1 MNEFEII
8 EHYFK
13 LPLINQK
20 EVKLGIGDDA
30 AVISLSQDKELVVSI
45 DTLVEGVHFLKGL
58 SPKDVANKSLLVNL
72 SDIAAMGA
80 TPRWITLSLT
90 LPENNS
96 VWLEGFSKQ
105 FNKLLKNY
113 KNTGYTK
120 LALLSKAN
128 LDANINKSE
137 EALKNFNTLID
148 LTSGYG
154 RNKIFNKMGRVS
166 AARIL
171 LSEDRY
177 AEALKMIEVYSS
189 STTNGYIHELTG
201 DILIKQNKN
210 DLALVQY
217 ELAANKYSDETSKS
231 IISMKIANIG
241 S

>member
-1 MNEFEII
+1 MNNVYENNMKF
-8 EHYFK
+8 
-13 LPLINQK
+13 LP
-20 EVKLGIGDDA
+20 
-30 AVISLSQDKELVVSI
+30 
-45 DTLVEGVHFLKGL
+45 FLKFIDKYKKIIIAISVML
-58 SPKDVANKSLLVNL
+58 ILAIAYLVINNQIEKQNNEEASIIY
-72 SDIAAMGA
+72 SD
-80 TPRWITLSLT
+80 
-90 LPENNS
+90 
-96 VWLEGFSKQ
+96 WLEELSIETPNEDNLNIIL
-105 FNKLLKNY
+105 NKLLKNY

-128 LDANINKSE
+128 LDANKNKSE

-154 RNKIFNKMGRVS
+154 ENKIFNKMGRVS

-189 STTNGYIHELTG
+189 SGTNGYIHELTG

>member
-1 MNEFEII
+1 MNNVYENNMKF
-8 EHYFK
+8 
-13 LPLINQK
+13 LP
-20 EVKLGIGDDA
+20 
-30 AVISLSQDKELVVSI
+30 
-45 DTLVEGVHFLKGL
+45 FLKFIDKYKKIIIAISVLLIVAIAYLIVSNQIEKQNNEEASIVYSNWVEEL
-58 SPKDVANKSLLVNL
+58 SNETPNEDNL
-72 SDIAAMGA
+72 NTI
-80 TPRWITLSLT
+80 L
-90 LPENNS
+90 
-96 VWLEGFSKQ
+96 
-105 FNKLLKNY
+105 NKLIKNY

-120 LALLSKAN
+120 LALLGKAN
-128 LDANINKSE
+128 FDANLNKPE

-154 RNKIFNKMGRVS
+154 GNKIFNKMGRVS

-210 DLALVQY
+210 DLALAQY
-217 ELAANKYSDETSKS
+217 ELAANKYLDETSKS

>member
-1 MNEFEII
+1 MNNVYENNMKFLPFLKFINKYKKII
-8 EHYFK
+8 IAISV
-13 LPLINQK
+13 LLI
-20 EVKLGIGDDA
+20 LTIA
-30 AVISLSQDKELVVSI
+30 YLVVKNQIEKQNNVEASI
-45 DTLVEGVHFLKGL
+45 VYND
-58 SPKDVANKSLLVNL
+58 
-72 SDIAAMGA
+72 
-80 TPRWITLSLT
+80 
-90 LPENNS
+90 
-96 VWLEGFSKQ
+96 WLEELSNETPNEDNLNIIL
-105 FNKLLKNY
+105 NKLLKNY

-154 RNKIFNKMGRVS
+154 GNKIFNKMGRVS

-189 STTNGYIHELTG
+189 SGTNGYIHELTG

>member
-1 MNEFEII
+1 MNNVYENNMKFLPFLKFVNKYKKII
-8 EHYFK
+8 IAISV
-13 LPLINQK
+13 LLI
-20 EVKLGIGDDA
+20 LTIA
-30 AVISLSQDKELVVSI
+30 YLVVKNQIEKQNNEEASI
-45 DTLVEGVHFLKGL
+45 VYND
-58 SPKDVANKSLLVNL
+58 
-72 SDIAAMGA
+72 
-80 TPRWITLSLT
+80 
-90 LPENNS
+90 
-96 VWLEGFSKQ
+96 WLEELSNETPNEDNLNNIL
-105 FNKLLKNY
+105 NKLLKNY
-113 KNTGYTK
+113 KDTGYTK

-128 LDANINKSE
+128 LDANINKSK

-154 RNKIFNKMGRVS
+154 GNKIFNKMGRVS

>member
-1 MNEFEII
+1 MNNVYENNMKFLPFLKFINKYKKII
-8 EHYFK
+8 IAISV
-13 LPLINQK
+13 LLI
-20 EVKLGIGDDA
+20 LTIA
-30 AVISLSQDKELVVSI
+30 YLVVKNQIEKQNNEEASI
-45 DTLVEGVHFLKGL
+45 VY
-58 SPKDVANKSLLVNL
+58 
-72 SDIAAMGA
+72 SD
-80 TPRWITLSLT
+80 
-90 LPENNS
+90 
-96 VWLEGFSKQ
+96 WLEEVSNETPNEDNLNIIL
-105 FNKLLKNY
+105 NKLLKNY
-113 KNTGYTK
+113 KDTGYTK

-154 RNKIFNKMGRVS
+154 GNKIFNKMGRVS

>member
-1 MNEFEII
+1 MNNVYENNMKFLPFLKFIDKYKKII
-8 EHYFK
+8 IAISV
-13 LPLINQK
+13 LLI
-20 EVKLGIGDDA
+20 LTIA
-30 AVISLSQDKELVVSI
+30 YLVVKNQIEKQNNEEASI
-45 DTLVEGVHFLKGL
+45 VYSDWIEEL
-58 SPKDVANKSLLVNL
+58 SIETPNEDNL
-72 SDIAAMGA
+72 NI
-80 TPRWITLSLT
+80 IL
-90 LPENNS
+90 
-96 VWLEGFSKQ
+96 
-105 FNKLLKNY
+105 NKLLKDY
-113 KNTGYTK
+113 KDTGYTK

-154 RNKIFNKMGRVS
+154 GNKIFNKMGRVS

>member
-1 MNEFEII
+1 MNNVYENNMKFLPFLKFIDKYKRII
-8 EHYFK
+8 IAISI
-13 LPLINQK
+13 LLI
-20 EVKLGIGDDA
+20 LTIA
-30 AVISLSQDKELVVSI
+30 YLVVKNQIENQNNEKASI
-45 DTLVEGVHFLKGL
+45 VY
-58 SPKDVANKSLLVNL
+58 
-72 SDIAAMGA
+72 SD
-80 TPRWITLSLT
+80 
-90 LPENNS
+90 
-96 VWLEGFSKQ
+96 WLEELSNETPNEDNLNIIL
-105 FNKLLKNY
+105 NKLLKNY
-113 KNTGYTK
+113 KDTGYTK

-154 RNKIFNKMGRVS
+154 GNKIFNKMGRVS

>member
-1 MNEFEII
+1 MNNVYENNMKFLPFLKFIDKYKKII
-8 EHYFK
+8 IAISV
-13 LPLINQK
+13 LLI
-20 EVKLGIGDDA
+20 LTIA
-30 AVISLSQDKELVVSI
+30 YLVVKNQIEKQNNEEASI
-45 DTLVEGVHFLKGL
+45 VYND
-58 SPKDVANKSLLVNL
+58 
-72 SDIAAMGA
+72 
-80 TPRWITLSLT
+80 
-90 LPENNS
+90 
-96 VWLEGFSKQ
+96 WLEELSNETPNEDNLNIIL
-105 FNKLLKNY
+105 NKLLKNY

-154 RNKIFNKMGRVS
+154 GNKIFNKMGRVS

>member
-1 MNEFEII
+1 MNNVYENNMKFLPFLKFVNKYKKII
-8 EHYFK
+8 IAISV
-13 LPLINQK
+13 LLI
-20 EVKLGIGDDA
+20 LTIA
-30 AVISLSQDKELVVSI
+30 YLVVKNQIEKQNNVEASI
-45 DTLVEGVHFLKGL
+45 VYND
-58 SPKDVANKSLLVNL
+58 
-72 SDIAAMGA
+72 
-80 TPRWITLSLT
+80 
-90 LPENNS
+90 
-96 VWLEGFSKQ
+96 WLEELSNETPNEDNLNNIL
-105 FNKLLKNY
+105 NKLLKNY
-113 KNTGYTK
+113 KDTGYTK

-128 LDANINKSE
+128 LDANINKSK

-154 RNKIFNKMGRVS
+154 GNKIFNKMGRVS

>member
-1 MNEFEII
+1 MNNVYENNMKFLPFLKFINKYKKII
-8 EHYFK
+8 IAISV
-13 LPLINQK
+13 LLI
-20 EVKLGIGDDA
+20 LTIA
-30 AVISLSQDKELVVSI
+30 YLVVKNQIEKQNNEEASI
-45 DTLVEGVHFLKGL
+45 VYND
-58 SPKDVANKSLLVNL
+58 
-72 SDIAAMGA
+72 
-80 TPRWITLSLT
+80 
-90 LPENNS
+90 
-96 VWLEGFSKQ
+96 WLEELSNETPNEDNLNIIL
-105 FNKLLKNY
+105 NKLLKNY
-113 KNTGYTK
+113 KDTGYTK

-128 LDANINKSE
+128 FDANINKSE

-148 LTSGYG
+148 LTSGYSG
-154 RNKIFNKMGRVS
+154 NKIFNKMGRVS

>member
-1 MNEFEII
+1 MNNVYENNMKFLPFLKFIDKYKKII
-8 EHYFK
+8 ITISI
-13 LPLINQK
+13 LLIAAIAYLVINNQIEK
-20 EVKLGIGDDA
+20 QNNEEA
-30 AVISLSQDKELVVSI
+30 SI
-45 DTLVEGVHFLKGL
+45 VYSDWLVEL
-58 SPKDVANKSLLVNL
+58 SNETPNEDNL
-72 SDIAAMGA
+72 NIILD
-80 TPRWITLSLT
+80 
-90 LPENNS
+90 
-96 VWLEGFSKQ
+96 
-105 FNKLLKNY
+105 KLLKNY
-113 KNTGYTK
+113 KDTGYTK

-128 LDANINKSE
+128 FDANINKSE

-154 RNKIFNKMGRVS
+154 GNKIFNKMGRVS

-189 STTNGYIHELTG
+189 SATNGYIHELTG

-210 DLALVQY
+210 DLALAQY
-217 ELAANKYSDETSKS
+217 ELAANKYLDETSKS

>member
-1 MNEFEII
+1 MNNVYENNMKFLPFLKFINKYKKII
-8 EHYFK
+8 IAISV
-13 LPLINQK
+13 LLI
-20 EVKLGIGDDA
+20 LTIA
-30 AVISLSQDKELVVSI
+30 YLVVKNQIEKQNNEEASI
-45 DTLVEGVHFLKGL
+45 VYND
-58 SPKDVANKSLLVNL
+58 
-72 SDIAAMGA
+72 
-80 TPRWITLSLT
+80 
-90 LPENNS
+90 
-96 VWLEGFSKQ
+96 WLEELSNETPNEDNLNIIL
-105 FNKLLKNY
+105 NKLLKNY
-113 KNTGYTK
+113 KDTGYTK

-154 RNKIFNKMGRVS
+154 GNKIFNKMGRVS

-217 ELAANKYSDETSKS
+217 ELAAKKYSDETSKS

>member
-1 MNEFEII
+1 MNNVYENNMKFLPFLKFIDKYKKII
-8 EHYFK
+8 IAISV
-13 LPLINQK
+13 LLI
-20 EVKLGIGDDA
+20 LTIA
-30 AVISLSQDKELVVSI
+30 YLVVKNQIEKQNNEEASI
-45 DTLVEGVHFLKGL
+45 VYND
-58 SPKDVANKSLLVNL
+58 
-72 SDIAAMGA
+72 
-80 TPRWITLSLT
+80 
-90 LPENNS
+90 
-96 VWLEGFSKQ
+96 WLEELSNETPNEDNLNIIL
-105 FNKLLKNY
+105 NKLLKNY
-113 KNTGYTK
+113 KDTGYTK

-154 RNKIFNKMGRVS
+154 GNKIFNKMGRVS

>member
-1 MNEFEII
+1 MNNVYENNMKFLPFLKFINKYKKII
-8 EHYFK
+8 IAISV
-13 LPLINQK
+13 LLI
-20 EVKLGIGDDA
+20 LTIA
-30 AVISLSQDKELVVSI
+30 YLVVKNQIEKQNNVEASI
-45 DTLVEGVHFLKGL
+45 VYND
-58 SPKDVANKSLLVNL
+58 
-72 SDIAAMGA
+72 
-80 TPRWITLSLT
+80 
-90 LPENNS
+90 
-96 VWLEGFSKQ
+96 WLEELSNETPNEDNLNIIL
-105 FNKLLKNY
+105 NKLLKNY

-154 RNKIFNKMGRVS
+154 GNKIFNKMGRVS

-231 IISMKIANIG
+231 VISMKIANIG

>member
-1 MNEFEII
+1 MNNVYENNMKFLPFLKFIDKYKKII
-8 EHYFK
+8 IAITA
-13 LPLINQK
+13 LLI
-20 EVKLGIGDDA
+20 LTIA
-30 AVISLSQDKELVVSI
+30 YLVVKNQIEKQNNEEASI
-45 DTLVEGVHFLKGL
+45 VYSDWLDEL
-58 SPKDVANKSLLVNL
+58 SNETPNEDNL
-72 SDIAAMGA
+72 NIILD
-80 TPRWITLSLT
+80 
-90 LPENNS
+90 
-96 VWLEGFSKQ
+96 
-105 FNKLLKNY
+105 KLLKNY

-128 LDANINKSE
+128 LDANKNKSE

-154 RNKIFNKMGRVS
+154 ENKIFNKMGRVS

-189 STTNGYIHELTG
+189 SGTNGYIHELTG

-217 ELAANKYSDETSKS
+217 ELAANKYLDETSKS

-241 S
+241 SWYEI

>member
-1 MNEFEII
+1 MNNVYENNMKFLPFLKFINKYKKII
-8 EHYFK
+8 IAISV
-13 LPLINQK
+13 LLI
-20 EVKLGIGDDA
+20 LTIA
-30 AVISLSQDKELVVSI
+30 YLVVKNQIEKQNNVEASI
-45 DTLVEGVHFLKGL
+45 VYND
-58 SPKDVANKSLLVNL
+58 
-72 SDIAAMGA
+72 
-80 TPRWITLSLT
+80 
-90 LPENNS
+90 
-96 VWLEGFSKQ
+96 WLEELSNETPNEDNLNIIL
-105 FNKLLKNY
+105 NKLLKNY

-154 RNKIFNKMGRVS
+154 GNKIFNKMGRVS

-189 STTNGYIHELTG
+189 STTNGYINELTG

>member
-1 MNEFEII
+1 MNNVYENNMKFLPFLKFINKYKKII
-8 EHYFK
+8 IAISV
-13 LPLINQK
+13 LLI
-20 EVKLGIGDDA
+20 LTIA
-30 AVISLSQDKELVVSI
+30 YLVVKNQIEKQNNEEASI
-45 DTLVEGVHFLKGL
+45 VYSDWIEEL
-58 SPKDVANKSLLVNL
+58 SIETPNEDNL
-72 SDIAAMGA
+72 NI
-80 TPRWITLSLT
+80 IL
-90 LPENNS
+90 
-96 VWLEGFSKQ
+96 
-105 FNKLLKNY
+105 NKLLKNY
-113 KNTGYTK
+113 KDTGYTK

-154 RNKIFNKMGRVS
+154 GNKIFNKMGRVS

>member
-1 MNEFEII
+1 MNNVYENNMKFLPFLKFIDKYKKII
-8 EHYFK
+8 IAISV
-13 LPLINQK
+13 LLI
-20 EVKLGIGDDA
+20 LAIA
-30 AVISLSQDKELVVSI
+30 YLVVSNQI
-45 DTLVEGVHFLKGL
+45 EKQNNEEASIVY
-58 SPKDVANKSLLVNL
+58 
-72 SDIAAMGA
+72 SD
-80 TPRWITLSLT
+80 
-90 LPENNS
+90 
-96 VWLEGFSKQ
+96 WLEELSSETPNEDNLNIIL
-105 FNKLLKNY
+105 NKLLKNY

-128 LDANINKSE
+128 FDANINKFE

-154 RNKIFNKMGRVS
+154 GNKIFNKIGRVS

-189 STTNGYIHELTG
+189 SNTNGYIHELTG

-210 DLALVQY
+210 DLALAQY

>member
-1 MNEFEII
+1 MNNVYENNMKFLPFLKFIDKYKRII
-8 EHYFK
+8 IAISI
-13 LPLINQK
+13 LLI
-20 EVKLGIGDDA
+20 LTIA
-30 AVISLSQDKELVVSI
+30 YLVVKNQIEKQNNEEASI
-45 DTLVEGVHFLKGL
+45 VYND
-58 SPKDVANKSLLVNL
+58 
-72 SDIAAMGA
+72 
-80 TPRWITLSLT
+80 
-90 LPENNS
+90 
-96 VWLEGFSKQ
+96 WLEELSNETPNEDNLNIIL
-105 FNKLLKNY
+105 NKLLKNY
-113 KNTGYTK
+113 KDTGYTK

-154 RNKIFNKMGRVS
+154 GNKIFNKMGRVS

-189 STTNGYIHELTG
+189 SATNGYIHELTG

>member
-1 MNEFEII
+1 MNNVYENNMKFLPFLKFIDKYKKII
-8 EHYFK
+8 IAITV
-13 LPLINQK
+13 LLI
-20 EVKLGIGDDA
+20 LTIA
-30 AVISLSQDKELVVSI
+30 YLVVKNQIEKQNNEEASI
-45 DTLVEGVHFLKGL
+45 VYSDWLDEL
-58 SPKDVANKSLLVNL
+58 SNETPNEDNL
-72 SDIAAMGA
+72 NIILD
-80 TPRWITLSLT
+80 
-90 LPENNS
+90 
-96 VWLEGFSKQ
+96 
-105 FNKLLKNY
+105 KLLKNY
-113 KNTGYTK
+113 KDTGYTK

-128 LDANINKSE
+128 FDANINKSE

-154 RNKIFNKMGRVS
+154 GNKIFNKMGRVS

>member
-1 MNEFEII
+1 MNNVYENNMKFLPFLKFVNKYKKII
-8 EHYFK
+8 IAISV
-13 LPLINQK
+13 LLI
-20 EVKLGIGDDA
+20 LTIA
-30 AVISLSQDKELVVSI
+30 YLVVKNQIEKQNNEEASI
-45 DTLVEGVHFLKGL
+45 VYND
-58 SPKDVANKSLLVNL
+58 
-72 SDIAAMGA
+72 
-80 TPRWITLSLT
+80 
-90 LPENNS
+90 
-96 VWLEGFSKQ
+96 WLEELSNETPNEDNLNIIL
-105 FNKLLKNY
+105 NKLLKNY
-113 KNTGYTK
+113 KDTGYTK

-148 LTSGYG
+148 LTNGYG
-154 RNKIFNKMGRVS
+154 GNKIFNKMGRVS

-210 DLALVQY
+210 DLALAQY
-217 ELAANKYSDETSKS
+217 ELAANKYLDETSKS

>member
-1 MNEFEII
+1 MNNVYENNMKF
-8 EHYFK
+8 
-13 LPLINQK
+13 LP
-20 EVKLGIGDDA
+20 
-30 AVISLSQDKELVVSI
+30 
-45 DTLVEGVHFLKGL
+45 FLKFID
-58 SPKDVANKSLLVNL
+58 KYKKIIIAIFALLILAITYVVINNQIEKQNNEEASIIY
-72 SDIAAMGA
+72 SD
-80 TPRWITLSLT
+80 
-90 LPENNS
+90 
-96 VWLEGFSKQ
+96 WLEELSNETPNEDNLNIIL
-105 FNKLLKNY
+105 NKLLKNY

-128 LDANINKSE
+128 FDANLNKSE

-154 RNKIFNKMGRVS
+154 GNKIFNKMGRVS

-177 AEALKMIEVYSS
+177 SEALKMIEAYSLS
-189 STTNGYIHELTG
+189 GTNGYIHELTG
-201 DILIKQNKN
+201 DILIKQKKN
-210 DLALVQY
+210 DLALAQY

>member
-1 MNEFEII
+1 MNNVYENNMKFLPFLKFIDKYKKII
-8 EHYFK
+8 IAISV
-13 LPLINQK
+13 LLI
-20 EVKLGIGDDA
+20 LTIA
-30 AVISLSQDKELVVSI
+30 YLVVKNQIEKQNNEEASI
-45 DTLVEGVHFLKGL
+45 VYND
-58 SPKDVANKSLLVNL
+58 
-72 SDIAAMGA
+72 
-80 TPRWITLSLT
+80 
-90 LPENNS
+90 
-96 VWLEGFSKQ
+96 WLEELSNETPNEDNLNIIL
-105 FNKLLKNY
+105 NKLLKNY

-154 RNKIFNKMGRVS
+154 GNKIFNKMGRVS

-210 DLALVQY
+210 DLALAQY
-217 ELAANKYSDETSKS
+217 ELAANKYLDETSKS

>member
-1 MNEFEII
+1 MNNVYENNMKFLPFLKFIDKYKKII
-8 EHYFK
+8 ITISV
-13 LPLINQK
+13 LLI
-20 EVKLGIGDDA
+20 LTIA
-30 AVISLSQDKELVVSI
+30 YLVVKNQIEKQNNEEASI
-45 DTLVEGVHFLKGL
+45 VYND
-58 SPKDVANKSLLVNL
+58 
-72 SDIAAMGA
+72 
-80 TPRWITLSLT
+80 
-90 LPENNS
+90 
-96 VWLEGFSKQ
+96 WLEELSNETPNEDNLNIIL
-105 FNKLLKNY
+105 NKLLKNY
-113 KNTGYTK
+113 KDTGYTK

-154 RNKIFNKMGRVS
+154 GNKIFNKMGRVS

>member
-1 MNEFEII
+1 MNNVYENNMKF
-8 EHYFK
+8 
-13 LPLINQK
+13 LP
-20 EVKLGIGDDA
+20 
-30 AVISLSQDKELVVSI
+30 
-45 DTLVEGVHFLKGL
+45 FLKFIDKYKKIIIAISVML
-58 SPKDVANKSLLVNL
+58 ILAIAYLVINNQIEKQNNEEASIIY
-72 SDIAAMGA
+72 SD
-80 TPRWITLSLT
+80 
-90 LPENNS
+90 
-96 VWLEGFSKQ
+96 WLEELSIETPNEDNLNIIL
-105 FNKLLKNY
+105 NKLLKDY
-113 KNTGYTK
+113 KDTGYTK
-120 LALLSKAN
+120 LVLLSKAN

-154 RNKIFNKMGRVS
+154 GNKIFNKMGRVS

-231 IISMKIANIG
+231 IISMKIANIE

>member
-1 MNEFEII
+1 MNNVYENNMKFLPFLKFIDKYKKII
-8 EHYFK
+8 IAISV
-13 LPLINQK
+13 LLI
-20 EVKLGIGDDA
+20 LTIA
-30 AVISLSQDKELVVSI
+30 YLVVKNQIEKQNNEEASI
-45 DTLVEGVHFLKGL
+45 VY
-58 SPKDVANKSLLVNL
+58 
-72 SDIAAMGA
+72 SD
-80 TPRWITLSLT
+80 
-90 LPENNS
+90 
-96 VWLEGFSKQ
+96 WLEELSIETPNEDNLNIIL
-105 FNKLLKNY
+105 NKLLKDY

-154 RNKIFNKMGRVS
+154 GNKIFNKMGRVS

>member
-1 MNEFEII
+1 MNNVYENNMKFLPFLKFINKYKKII
-8 EHYFK
+8 IAISV
-13 LPLINQK
+13 LLI
-20 EVKLGIGDDA
+20 LTIA
-30 AVISLSQDKELVVSI
+30 YLVVKNQIEKQNNEEASI
-45 DTLVEGVHFLKGL
+45 VY
-58 SPKDVANKSLLVNL
+58 
-72 SDIAAMGA
+72 SD
-80 TPRWITLSLT
+80 
-90 LPENNS
+90 
-96 VWLEGFSKQ
+96 WLEELSNETPNEDNLNIIL
-105 FNKLLKNY
+105 NKLLKNY
-113 KNTGYTK
+113 KDTGYTK
-120 LALLSKAN
+120 LVLLSKAN

-154 RNKIFNKMGRVS
+154 GNKIFNKMGRVS

>member
-1 MNEFEII
+1 MNNVYENNMKFLPFLKFINKYKKII
-8 EHYFK
+8 IAISV
-13 LPLINQK
+13 LLI
-20 EVKLGIGDDA
+20 LTIA
-30 AVISLSQDKELVVSI
+30 YLVVKNQIEKQNNEEASI
-45 DTLVEGVHFLKGL
+45 VYND
-58 SPKDVANKSLLVNL
+58 
-72 SDIAAMGA
+72 
-80 TPRWITLSLT
+80 
-90 LPENNS
+90 
-96 VWLEGFSKQ
+96 WLEELSNETPNEDNLNIIL
-105 FNKLLKNY
+105 NKLLKNY
-113 KNTGYTK
+113 KDTGYTK

-154 RNKIFNKMGRVS
+154 GNKIFNKMGRVS

-189 STTNGYIHELTG
+189 SNTNGYIHELTG

>member
-1 MNEFEII
+1 MNNVYENNMKFLPFLKFIDKYKKII
-8 EHYFK
+8 IAISV
-13 LPLINQK
+13 LLI
-20 EVKLGIGDDA
+20 LAIA
-30 AVISLSQDKELVVSI
+30 YLVVSNQI
-45 DTLVEGVHFLKGL
+45 EKQNNEEASIVY
-58 SPKDVANKSLLVNL
+58 
-72 SDIAAMGA
+72 SD
-80 TPRWITLSLT
+80 
-90 LPENNS
+90 
-96 VWLEGFSKQ
+96 WLEELSNETPNEDNLNIIL
-105 FNKLLKNY
+105 NKLLKNY

-128 LDANINKSE
+128 FDANINKFE

-154 RNKIFNKMGRVS
+154 GNKIFNKIGRVS

-189 STTNGYIHELTG
+189 SNTNGYIHELTG

-210 DLALVQY
+210 DLALAQY

>member
-1 MNEFEII
+1 MNNVYENNMKFLPFLKFIDKYKRII
-8 EHYFK
+8 ISISI
-13 LPLINQK
+13 LLI
-20 EVKLGIGDDA
+20 LTIA
-30 AVISLSQDKELVVSI
+30 YLVVKNQIENQNNEKASI
-45 DTLVEGVHFLKGL
+45 VY
-58 SPKDVANKSLLVNL
+58 
-72 SDIAAMGA
+72 SD
-80 TPRWITLSLT
+80 
-90 LPENNS
+90 
-96 VWLEGFSKQ
+96 WLEELSNETPNEDNLNIIL
-105 FNKLLKNY
+105 NKLLKNY
-113 KNTGYTK
+113 KDTGYTK

-154 RNKIFNKMGRVS
+154 GNKIFNKMGRVS

-177 AEALKMIEVYSS
+177 ADALKMIEVYSS
-189 STTNGYIHELTG
+189 SNTNGYIHELTG

>member
-1 MNEFEII
+1 MNNVYENNMKFLPFLKFIDKYKKII
-8 EHYFK
+8 IAISV
-13 LPLINQK
+13 LLI
-20 EVKLGIGDDA
+20 LTIA
-30 AVISLSQDKELVVSI
+30 YLVVKNQIEKQNNEEASI
-45 DTLVEGVHFLKGL
+45 VY
-58 SPKDVANKSLLVNL
+58 
-72 SDIAAMGA
+72 SD
-80 TPRWITLSLT
+80 
-90 LPENNS
+90 
-96 VWLEGFSKQ
+96 WLEELSNETPNEDNLNIIL
-105 FNKLLKNY
+105 NKLLKNY
-113 KNTGYTK
+113 KDTGYTK
-120 LALLSKAN
+120 LVLLSKAN

-154 RNKIFNKMGRVS
+154 GNKIFNKMGRVS

>member
-1 MNEFEII
+1 MNNVYENNMKFLPFLKFINKYKKII
-8 EHYFK
+8 IAISV
-13 LPLINQK
+13 LLI
-20 EVKLGIGDDA
+20 LTIA
-30 AVISLSQDKELVVSI
+30 YLVVKNQIEKQNNVEASI
-45 DTLVEGVHFLKGL
+45 VYND
-58 SPKDVANKSLLVNL
+58 
-72 SDIAAMGA
+72 
-80 TPRWITLSLT
+80 
-90 LPENNS
+90 
-96 VWLEGFSKQ
+96 WLEELSNETPNEDNLNIIL
-105 FNKLLKNY
+105 NKLLKNY

-137 EALKNFNTLID
+137 EALKNFNILID

-154 RNKIFNKMGRVS
+154 GNKIFNKMGRVS

>member
-1 MNEFEII
+1 MNNVYENNMKFLPFLKFINKYKKII
-8 EHYFK
+8 IAISV
-13 LPLINQK
+13 LLI
-20 EVKLGIGDDA
+20 LTIA
-30 AVISLSQDKELVVSI
+30 YLVVKNQIEKQNNVEASI
-45 DTLVEGVHFLKGL
+45 VYND
-58 SPKDVANKSLLVNL
+58 
-72 SDIAAMGA
+72 
-80 TPRWITLSLT
+80 
-90 LPENNS
+90 
-96 VWLEGFSKQ
+96 WLEELSNETPNEDNLNIIL
-105 FNKLLKNY
+105 NKLLKNY
-113 KNTGYTK
+113 KDTGYTK

-154 RNKIFNKMGRVS
+154 GNKIFNKMGRVS